1 MKEIPNEEQNVKN
14 KINLSNEN
22 INSVFDEYK
31 KNKSSSNRDKKEKSN
46 SIKNC
51 FLKKEKVMMNV
62 SESKIFAY
70 EEKNNLPRSE
80 SITRTSSK
88 ASRKQEIPE
97 IKKENCFEVI
107 NKS

>member
-1 MKEIPNEEQNVKN
+1 LLIKKIKVK
-14 KINLSNEN
+14 KI
-22 INSVFDEYK
+22 
-31 KNKSSSNRDKKEKSN
+31 
-46 SIKNC
+46 
-51 FLKKEKVMMNV
+51 V
-62 SESKIFAY
+62 SESKIFDY

-88 ASRKQEIPE
+88 ASKKQEIPE